1 MKHGSENKW
10 KVGVFFFCNQKWKLS
25 STHTHGLIIWY
36 DDIFQ
41 NERIEWFEKQ
51 TKKKCSRMWNGKK
64 QKKNKNEKKFINH
77 FVDLF
82 SFLSFSRFFFVFWTW
97 HEANDHTEHQEKKR
111 LKDQKINHLRDFHWH
126 GYSNNKLCVCAK
138 RENWIFPLHSEKN
151 IECEKERVK

>member
-1 MKHGSENKW
+1 MKSW
-10 KVGVFFFCNQKWKLS
+10 CVFFCNQKWKLS
-25 STHTHGLIIWY
+25 STHTHTVLLYDMMIFFKMNGSNGLK
-36 DDIFQ
+36 
-41 NERIEWFEKQ
+41 NKL
-51 TKKKCSRMWNGKK
+51 KKKCSRMWNGKK